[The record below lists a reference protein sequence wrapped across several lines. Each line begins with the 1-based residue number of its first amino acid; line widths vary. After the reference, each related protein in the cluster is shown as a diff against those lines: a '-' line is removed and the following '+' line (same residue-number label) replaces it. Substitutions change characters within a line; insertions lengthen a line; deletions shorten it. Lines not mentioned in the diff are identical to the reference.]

1 MRSKLHNNIVC
12 LCGLAA
18 LLHAT
23 KKMLVSTCPVLIL
36 CMLIAKSEGTSDST
50 VRILYIGGDRTPEAV
65 NQAQAAQHH
74 INTNSELPSGYHL
87 QIVDGHS
94 KVC

>member
-1 MRSKLHNNIVC
+1 MWVSC
-12 LCGLAA
+12 T
-18 LLHAT
+18 AT
-23 KKMLVSTCPVLIL
+23 CYKKMLVSTCPVLIL
-36 CMLIAKSEGTSDST
+36 CMLIAKSEGTSVINDST
-50 VRILYIGGDRTPEAV
+50 VRILYIGGDMTPEAV